1 MDNRTIYPMTV
12 GTISDTD
19 INPLYTVKQKIDYL
33 LQVPSSIIGIQ
44 YPAYVNASYV
54 QELVDVLKGHPQLEL
69 MNFRQTNQQV
79 KSENVTI
86 VQHKDG
92 EQTIDLTF
100 SKTERLKIVFDER
113 PFELILWVLVLIV
126 SLFVTLFFISTLRL
140 RITLRKRLFEERKTT
155 G

>member
-1 MDNRTIYPMTV
+1 M
-12 GTISDTD
+12 
-19 INPLYTVKQKIDYL
+19 
-33 LQVPSSIIGIQ
+33 IGIQ

-54 QELVDVLKGHPQLEL
+54 KELVDVLKGHPQLEL

-100 SKTERLKIVFDER
+100 SKTERLKNCIR
-113 PFELILWVLVLIV
+113 
-126 SLFVTLFFISTLRL
+126 
-140 RITLRKRLFEERKTT
+140 
-155 G
+155 

>member
-1 MDNRTIYPMTV
+1 
-12 GTISDTD
+12 
-19 INPLYTVKQKIDYL
+19 
-33 LQVPSSIIGIQ
+33 
-44 YPAYVNASYV
+44 
-54 QELVDVLKGHPQLEL
+54 

-100 SKTERLKIVFDER
+100 SKTELLKIVFDER